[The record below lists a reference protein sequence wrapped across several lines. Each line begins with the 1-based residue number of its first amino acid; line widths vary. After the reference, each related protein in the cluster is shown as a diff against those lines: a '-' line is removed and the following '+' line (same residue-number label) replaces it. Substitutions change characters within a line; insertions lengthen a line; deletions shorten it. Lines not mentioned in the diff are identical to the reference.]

1 MERKIKGGTIVGLV
15 ADEKPE
21 KPEKAE
27 PSEPKPAPKRTRKT
41 NTGEE

>member
-21 KPEKAE
+21 KAE
-27 PSEPKPAPKRTRKT
+27 PSEPKPAPKKTRKT
-41 NTGEE
+41 NKGEE